1 MNHIRIRFYFLSS
14 HDGDDD
20 LESVNDVR
28 DDDVHDQANDDVVN
42 DDAAS
47 DVLVNDDAANDV
59 LANDDEVNDVLAS
72 DVLVKDDVE
81 SVDLANDVLQDL
93 GSQDNDPSYYF
104 ASSVLSY

>member
-1 MNHIRIRFYFLSS
+1 MMNHIRIRFYYLSS

-20 LESVNDVR
+20 LESANDVR
-28 DDDVHDQANDDVVN
+28 DDDAHDQANDDEVN
-42 DDAAS
+42 
-47 DVLVNDDAANDV
+47 DVLVNDD
-59 LANDDEVNDVLAS
+59 EVSDVLAS